1 MTPPSRSAAP
11 PGLPE
16 DTDTEDLSPYSL
28 RMRLTTNL
36 PEEAR
41 PSTEGFVGETERNCI
56 DAMEW
61 VGLPEV
67 SGGNEEPVKGAS
79 RFD

>member
-1 MTPPSRSAAP
+1 
-11 PGLPE
+11 
-16 DTDTEDLSPYSL
+16 
-28 RMRLTTNL
+28 MRLTTNL